1 MLHCSS
7 FMREAIHIGVF
18 DAIIFLGVFQGLLLT
33 FFFLRNTS
41 KGKTAYLYQGLLL
54 MAFSLALTEEFLN
67 NTGYIVR
74 ALAISNFAEPLNLAY
89 GPLLYLYVARS
100 IRSQKEKK
108 DILHFLL
115 FFLYLL
121 YMGFFFFQP
130 EAVKYNAFLHSKHP
144 NLPSIPAEPPFS
156 EDPLGIR
163 RLINPITALHVGTY
177 LTAALLLIRKTQK
190 QKGSAKFEQRGHLQ
204 RLRQSS
210 IHFLIIIA
218 LFVFTKIYFGR
229 DLGDYFIATY
239 ITVMFYTTLFQ
250 VMWRSHYFE
259 SPHPFLEVP
268 ANKYKKSSLTN
279 DRKEEILSAIIRQM
293 DEHHYYTHPLAS
305 LNHLAST
312 IQKPVHHVSQVIN
325 EKMQKSFFEMLA
337 HYRIEAA
344 KKMLEGK
351 DKSRFTIEEI
361 AENVG
366 YNSKSSF
373 NTAFK
378 KLTGLTPS
386 QYRKNNASF

>member
-1 MLHCSS
+1 
-7 FMREAIHIGVF
+7 MREAIHIGVF
-18 DAIIFLGVFQGLLLT
+18 DAIIFLGLFQGLLLA
-33 FFFLRNTS
+33 FFFLRNAGN
-41 KGKTAYLYQGLLL
+41 GKTAYLYQGLLL
-54 MAFSLALTEEFLN
+54 MAFSLALAEEFLN

-100 IRSQKEKK
+100 IKPQPGKKK
-108 DILHFLL
+108 DFLHFIL
-115 FFLYLL
+115 FFLYLI
-121 YMGFFFFQP
+121 YMLFFFFQP

-144 NLPSIPAEPPFS
+144 NWPLIPAEPTFS

-163 RLINPITALHVGTY
+163 RLINPITAIHVGTY

-190 QKGSAKFEQRGHLQ
+190 QKNSAKIEQRGHLQ

-239 ITVMFYTTLFQ
+239 ISVMFYTTLFQ
-250 VMWRSHYFE
+250 VMWRSDYFE
-259 SPHPFLEVP
+259 SPHSFLEVP

-279 DRKEEILSAIIRQM
+279 KRKEEILSAITQQM
-293 DEHHYYTHPLAS
+293 EHHHYYTHPLAS
-305 LNHLAST
+305 LNHLATT
-312 IQKPVHHVSQVIN
+312 IKTPAHHVSQVIN

-344 KKMLEGK
+344 TKMLEGENN
-351 DKSRFTIEEI
+351 SRFTIEEI

-386 QYRKNNASF
+386 QYRKNNAPS